1 MTKEVMTVHRALAEL
16 KVLDDRVYSAID
28 SGVFCLANK
37 ASNEKLK
44 GIPVE
49 EYKKIM
55 TGSYDRASDLIKR
68 REAIK
73 RAVVLSNACTK
84 VAIAGT
90 EYTVAE
96 AIEMKNHGVEFKKDL
111 LDTMRKQYKDA
122 QAKILAQNGKD
133 LEERAEKYVIG
144 LFGSGEKKTAS
155 EEIDKAKKA
164 FIASNEYVLV
174 DPLDILEKI
183 NALEEEIAS
192 FTAEI
197 DAVLSESNA
206 ITQITVEY

>member
-1 MTKEVMTVHRALAEL
+1 MTIHRALAEL

-44 GIPVE
+44 GVSVE

-55 TGSYDRASDLIKR
+55 VGSYDKAADLIKR

-84 VAIAGT
+84 VVIAGV

-155 EEIDKAKKA
+155 VVFVCWNPCGHNCI
-164 FIASNEYVLV
+164 SLH
-174 DPLDILEKI
+174 
-183 NALEEEIAS
+183 
-192 FTAEI
+192 
-197 DAVLSESNA
+197 
-206 ITQITVEY
+206 